1 MFAMVSL
8 IEDRRK
14 GLESLCRK
22 FHVRR
27 LEVFG
32 SASTDDMAAS
42 SDLDFLV
49 EFDEAA
55 DPVRFDNYFA
65 FQEALQQLFNRPVD
79 LVEPGGLR
87 NPYFIRRV
95 EETRRQVYAAS

>member
-1 MFAMVSL
+1 MVSI
-8 IEDRRK
+8 IEDNQSQ
-14 GLESLCRK
+14 LQSLCRK

-27 LEVFG
+27 LDVFG
-32 SASTDDMAAS
+32 SAATGQTTET

-49 EFDEAA
+49 EFDELVN
-55 DPVRFDNYFA
+55 PNRFDNFFA
-65 FQEALQQLFNRPVD
+65 FKEALKELFNKPID

-95 EETRRQVYAAS
+95 EQTRRQVYAAS